1 MINVNSLLQL
11 HSLHIRKSLP
21 SMEENF
27 QRDFSEVF
35 KNAVIEMFSASNEY
49 VYQNDLMH
57 YFYGTSQYS
66 TLFTLENPLP

>member
-1 MINVNSLLQL
+1 
-11 HSLHIRKSLP
+11 
-21 SMEENF
+21 MEENF

-35 KNAVIEMFSASNEY
+35 KNVVIEMFSASNEY

-66 TLFTLENPLP
+66 TLFTLENTLPQFLVYIKENYLGDSMVPPLEN